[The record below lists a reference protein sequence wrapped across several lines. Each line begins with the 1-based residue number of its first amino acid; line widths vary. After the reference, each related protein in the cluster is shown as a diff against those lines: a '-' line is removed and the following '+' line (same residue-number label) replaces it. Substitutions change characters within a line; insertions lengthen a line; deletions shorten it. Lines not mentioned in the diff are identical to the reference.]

1 MTFLMYRIG
10 VMQPDNTQTYKRSSV
25 FYAHTNFSSIERRSK
40 VRHMKIE
47 EKVRIIL
54 KATGWTQARLAEEL
68 GTTQPTVN
76 RWLKGVEPEGHRRDA
91 INALYDE
98 ICEYDVPTIE
108 RYVPLK
114 GRVGAGQAVYAFD
127 SEDDTHTALAPAS
140 AEPETVAVE
149 VSGDSMFPAYEE
161 GTLLYYSR
169 LLPPAQMVNRRAIV
183 QLGDGRIFVKIV
195 RQGSTPHTW
204 TLQSVNSQYA
214 DMQDEVVEWAAPI
227 DWTKP
232 RY

>member
-1 MTFLMYRIG
+1 
-10 VMQPDNTQTYKRSSV
+10 
-25 FYAHTNFSSIERRSK
+25 
-40 VRHMKIE
+40 MKIE
-47 EKVRIIL
+47 EKVRFIL
-54 KATGWTQARLAEEL
+54 NKTGWTQSRLADEL
-68 GTTQPTVN
+68 DTTQPTVN

-91 INALYDE
+91 INLLYEE
-98 ICEYDVPTIE
+98 ICEYAIPHG
-108 RYVPLK
+108 VPLK
-114 GRVGAGQAVYAFD
+114 GRVGAGQAVYAYD
-127 SEDDTHTALAPAS
+127 SEDDTHTVPVPAS
-140 AEPETVAVE
+140 ADPNTVAVE

-195 RQGSTPHTW
+195 RPGSTPHTW

-214 DMQDEVVEWAAPI
+214 DMEDEVVEWAAPI